1 MMFRLLGKLNIEWC
15 APSQA
20 SRKRTPGADTMRNRD
35 AVQGSALVAVLLSL
49 FLLIFVAVTLYYFI
63 GKQLWFP
70 PAINAFG
77 RDLDSQFTRTLII
90 TGIVFFLSQVAL
102 AWAVFRYRENGGR
115 AAHFEGNNTME
126 IVWTTAALVMFVGLG
141 IAAEHSWADMH
152 FRGAA
157 PGAVRIE
164 VTGKQ
169 FNWYFRY
176 PGPDGQFGRTDPRQV
191 TESNLVGLDDKDP
204 AGKDDIVTA
213 TLAVPVNREVEL
225 TLRAQ
230 DVTHS
235 FFVRELRLK
244 QDAVPGMAIKV
255 HFTAEQ
261 TGKYELVCAELCG
274 LGHYRMRADVLVLPQ
289 AEYDA
294 WLVQQKAEQ

>member
-1 MMFRLLGKLNIEWC
+1 MLC
-15 APSQA
+15 APGHGCAGLARSSWAETMQKRDG
-20 SRKRTPGADTMRNRD
+20 SR
-35 AVQGSALVAVLLSL
+35 GSAMVPALLAL
-49 FLLIFVAVTLYYFI
+49 FLLVFVGVSLYFFI
-63 GKQLWFP
+63 GKQMWFP
-70 PAINAFG
+70 APINAFG
-77 RDLDSQFTRTLII
+77 RDLDQQFTRTFII
-90 TGIVFFLSQVAL
+90 TGIVFVLSQVAL
-102 AWAVFRYRENGGR
+102 AWVIFRYRENGGR
-115 AAHFEGNNTME
+115 ATHFEGNNTME
-126 IVWTTAALVMFVGLG
+126 IAWTTAILVMFVGLG

-157 PGAVRIE
+157 PGAMKIE

-176 PGPDGQFGRTDPRQV
+176 PGADGQFGRIDPRQI
-191 TESNLVGLDDKDP
+191 TESNLLGVDEKDP

-213 TLAVPVNREVEL
+213 TLAVPVNREIEL

-261 TGKYELVCAELCG
+261 TGKYELACAELCG
-274 LGHYRMRADVLVLPQ
+274 LGHYRMRADVLVLSQ
-289 AEYDA
+289 REFDA